1 MSVADTLAES
11 ADAIAQ
17 GTGTTH
23 VDPAA
28 ARGFVP
34 EQSRAERTASF
45 DLADFAV
52 PKGREEEWR
61 FTPVKKLAALLAEG
75 SSPALDWT
83 LDLPEGVTTST
94 ITAEAARG
102 LGILPPQDRAAA
114 VAAAGAQEVL
124 LVDIAPEA
132 ELTQPVRLLLDG
144 TGTDG
149 AVAHAHLVIR
159 AGHHS
164 RATVVI
170 DHQGRGQLTELVSV
184 LTEDAS
190 DLTVVAGQRWADDAI
205 HLAQHDALVGR
216 DSRYRHISVTL
227 GGEVVRLNANVRYAG
242 PGGDATLLGV
252 YFADSGQ
259 HLEHRSFVDHN
270 TAHCKS
276 LVTYKGALQGGTAR
290 TVWVGD
296 ALIRAAAEGTDTYE
310 LNRNLILTEGA
321 RADSVPNLEIE
332 TGEIKGAG
340 HASATGRF
348 DDLQLFYL
356 QARGIPEEEA
366 KRLVVRGFFAD
377 VVREIPLPDLRDEVS
392 AAIEAELA
400 ATAYAAPTTA
410 PFGPTPDAAPS
421 TTDHSLDRT
430 KEN

>member
-11 ADAIAQ
+11 AAAIAQ
-17 GTGTTH
+17 GTGQTH

-34 EQSRAERTASF
+34 VQSRAERTASF

-61 FTPVKKLAALLAEG
+61 FTPVKKLSALLAEG
-75 SSPALDWT
+75 TSPALGWD
-83 LDLPEGVTTST
+83 LDLPDGVSTST
-94 ITAEAARG
+94 ITPQQARD
-102 LGILPPQDRAAA
+102 LGILAPQDRAAA
-114 VAAAGAQEVL
+114 VAAAGALKVL
-124 LVDIAPEA
+124 LLDIAAEA
-132 ELTQPVRLLLDG
+132 ELTRPVRMRLDG
-144 TGTDG
+144 
-149 AVAHAHLVIR
+149 AASPAHAHVVIR

-170 DHQGRGQLTELVSV
+170 DHQGGGQLTELVSV
-184 LTEDAS
+184 VTDDAS
-190 DLTVVAGQRWADDAI
+190 DLTVVSGQRWQDDAI
-205 HLAQHDALVGR
+205 HLGQHDALVGR
-216 DSRYRHISVTL
+216 DATYRHISVTL
-227 GGEVVRLNANVRYAG
+227 GGEIVRLNANVRYAG
-242 PGGDATLLGV
+242 SGGDATLLGV
-252 YFADSGQ
+252 YFADAGQ

-270 TAHCKS
+270 TPHCKS
-276 LVTYKGALQGGTAR
+276 HVTYKGALQGATAR

-310 LNRNLILTEGA
+310 LNRNLILTDGA

-332 TGEIKGAG
+332 TGEIEGAG

-356 QARGIPEEEA
+356 QARGIPEDEA

-377 VVREIPLPDLRDEVS
+377 IVREIPLADLRDEVS

-400 ATAYAAPTTA
+400 ATAYAA
-410 PFGPTPDAAPS
+410 AAS
-421 TTDHSLDRT
+421 TTDNSLDST